1 MTVYSINI
9 ADVVLLGFVTVTS
22 LFLMVT
28 RIMDHVRCNH
38 VMEEAYGLNLI
49 EADDIKGQ
57 RQDNNISLVVY
68 IEVCLI
74 AIMCQMFNM
83 WVVPKFNFTS
93 TVNSAIWV
101 VCMIIQIIILTFLV
115 IAGVKNLSDITEA
128 EELIDNT
135 YERRNKQM
143 YARKRVRNKYVR
155 EDGTV
160 CSEVVK
166 LSDTVSA
173 IKVAETPEYTE
184 WVFENK

>member
-1 MTVYSINI
+1 
-9 ADVVLLGFVTVTS
+9 
-22 LFLMVT
+22 
-28 RIMDHVRCNH
+28 
-38 VMEEAYGLNLI
+38 
-49 EADDIKGQ
+49 
-57 RQDNNISLVVY
+57 
-68 IEVCLI
+68 
-74 AIMCQMFNM
+74 
-83 WVVPKFNFTS
+83 
-93 TVNSAIWV
+93 
-101 VCMIIQIIILTFLV
+101 MIIQIIILTFLV

-128 EELIDNT
+128 EELIDKT

-173 IKVAETPEYTE
+173 IKVAEPPEYTE